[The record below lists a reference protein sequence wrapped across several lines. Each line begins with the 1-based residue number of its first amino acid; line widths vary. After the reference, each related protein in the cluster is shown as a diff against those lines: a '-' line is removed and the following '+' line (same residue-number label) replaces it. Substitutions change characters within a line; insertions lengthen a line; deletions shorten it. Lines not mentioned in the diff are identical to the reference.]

1 MIYGKN
7 IYDLTTTVGFK
18 CLQAEIVWQ
27 RNENF
32 GSDATRP
39 RKKIFVLSDEKLFTV
54 EAVTNYQNKRFCG
67 ISPEYIPE
75 GTRIHFM

>member
-18 CLQAEIVWQ
+18 SLQAEIVWQ